1 MEILEK
7 YIKDVVEATQAVD
20 LEAVQKVIDL
30 LEQAYREEKTV
41 CIIGNGGS
49 AAAASHFAEDLAKGC
64 LSDNEPKR
72 FRVMSL
78 VDNTPYITAI
88 ANDIGYE
95 DIFVFQLRQSA
106 RPGDILVAISGSGNS
121 PNIIKAVDYAKSK
134 GICVIG
140 FTGFDGGKLLQ
151 RADYDLH
158 VPIPDMCKTEAVHS
172 TIMHLIT
179 DLLKSRF
186 DIK

>member
-1 MEILEK
+1 MEIIEK
-7 YIKDVVEATQAVD
+7 YIKEVVEATHAVD
-20 LEAVQKVIDL
+20 LEAVQRVLDV
-30 LEQAYREEKTV
+30 LEQAYHEEKAV

-49 AAAASHFAEDLAKGC
+49 AAAASHFAQDLAKGS
-64 LSDNEPKR
+64 LNDDEPKR
-72 FRVMSL
+72 FRVTSL

-95 DIFVFQLRQSA
+95 DIFVFQLRQFA
-106 RPGDILVAISGSGNS
+106 RSGDILIAVSGSGNS

-151 RADYDLH
+151 RADYDIH
-158 VPIPDMCKTEAVHS
+158 VPIADMCKTEAVHS
-172 TIMHLIT
+172 TIMHLIM
-179 DLLKSRF
+179 DLLKIRF
-186 DIK
+186 ERK